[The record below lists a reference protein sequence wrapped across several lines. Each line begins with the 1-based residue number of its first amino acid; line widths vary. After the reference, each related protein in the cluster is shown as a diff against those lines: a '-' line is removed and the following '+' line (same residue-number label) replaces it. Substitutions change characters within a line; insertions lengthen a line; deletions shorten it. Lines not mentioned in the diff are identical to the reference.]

1 MTEDEYRAAVD
12 ALLRPYGGSFARP
25 SGGWASGDKLYFS
38 CISPPVEVPLP
49 QYLTEEQRQQI
60 IDDLTKRLGNS
71 G

>member
-25 SGGWASGDKLYFS
+25 SGGWASGDKLDFS

>member
-38 CISPPVEVPLP
+38 CVSPPVEVPLP

-60 IDDLTKRLGNS
+60 IDDLTKRLG
-71 G
+71 